1 MEIVVL
7 AVGRLR
13 PYYREAADDYKHRL
27 ARYVSLREVSVR
39 EVGRAPTID
48 VQRTKEADALRRK
61 LPPRHTLVALSRQGD
76 AWTSRDLAGRL
87 ERWLEQGRGLAFALG
102 GSTGLAPAFSDEAAY
117 RWSLGPLTLP
127 HELARVIVYEQL
139 YRAFTI
145 LRGEKYHKGG

>member
-27 ARYVSLREVSVR
+27 ARYVSVREVSIR
-39 EVGRAPTID
+39 EAGRAPTVH
-48 VQRTKEADALRRK
+48 VQRAKEADAFRQK
-61 LPPRHTLVALSRQGD
+61 LPSRHILVALSRQGD
-76 AWTSRDLAGRL
+76 AWTSRDLAGHL
-87 ERWLEQGRGLAFALG
+87 ERWLEQGKGLAFAIG
-102 GSTGLAPAFSDEAAY
+102 GSSGLAPNFSAEAAL

-127 HELARVIVYEQL
+127 HELARVVVYEQL

-145 LRGEKYHKGG
+145 VRGEKYHKGG